1 MFVIFRRDY
10 IALLNANT
18 LSLDGMA
25 ALNSELRALVHDEN
39 WNKHEH
45 VQWVV
50 DKASDISLDLI
61 NTLRG
66 LFEQDEQE
74 RIMDKLITAL
84 IGNYGNNEKTGNP
97 WDRNVLSH
105 LNFALLGQDDNAKLK
120 KDRIPNRDNPTVA
133 VVPSM
138 HKLISALVGKY
149 AENNKETGNWD
160 RNLLTNINFALLGK
174 DLTSKPSPS
183 SSSKAD
189 PEALVPAINS
199 FKKESSK
206 KTEMLSTD
214 MSIGLNDMQDAFN
227 ARNNVLYKNLNSIV
241 RDLES
246 HTHIS
251 PNHVH
256 GTAQGPTL
264 PIAAVINSAGL
275 SITTRLER
283 SMVFRNGSE
292 EDYKVSKTWI
302 NDTLRKSNLTEEQVH
317 LKEVI
322 LSDQE
327 LATKVFG
334 PIIREMMMDKTT
346 DENIA
351 GKETNCN
358 VFHFRNNPLTVH
370 DFSSNFTQT
379 SECAQSCQ

>member
-1 MFVIFRRDY
+1 
-10 IALLNANT
+10 
-18 LSLDGMA
+18 MA
-25 ALNSELRALVHDEN
+25 ALNSDLRALVHDEN
-39 WNKHEH
+39 WNKHAH

-61 NTLRG
+61 ATLRG

-174 DLTSKPSPS
+174 DLTSKPS

-199 FKKESSK
+199 FKKESSE
-206 KTEMLSTD
+206 KTELLSTD
-214 MSIGLNDMQDAFN
+214 MSTGLNGMQDAFN
-227 ARNNVLYKNLNSIV
+227 ARNNALYRNLNSIV
-241 RDLES
+241 RDLKS

-251 PNHVH
+251 PPHLHATV
-256 GTAQGPTL
+256 QGPSG
-264 PIAAVINSAGL
+264 PSPAVINSAGL

-292 EDYKVSKTWI
+292 EDYNVSKTWI

-327 LATKVFG
+327 LATKLFG
-334 PIIREMMMDKTT
+334 PVIREMMMDKTK

-351 GKETNCN
+351 GNETNCN

-370 DFSSNFTQT
+370 YFSSNYTQT